1 MSDFRPDTMRIVDNA
16 DANRYEAYVD
26 DKLAGFAEYIRTKN
40 LIAFVHTEVE
50 EDYEGQGIGG
60 ALVRTSLDAA
70 RAAGAPVLA
79 VCPFYTAWI
88 ARHPEYGEL
97 VYTSRSRVRD

>member
-1 MSDFRPDTMRIVDNA
+1 MSDSRPDTMRIVDNA

-26 DKLAGFAEYIRTKN
+26 GKLAGFADYIRTKN

-50 EDYEGQGIGG
+50 EAYEGQGIGG

-70 RAAGAPVLA
+70 RAAEAPVLA
-79 VCPFYTAWI
+79 VCPFYTGWI

-97 VYTSRSRVRD
+97 LYTNRSRVRD

>member
-1 MSDFRPDTMRIVDNA
+1 MNDSRPPTMRIVDNA

-26 DKLAGFAEYIRTKN
+26 GELAGIAEYIRTKN

-50 EDYEGQGIGG
+50 GAYEGQGIGG

-70 RAAGAPVLA
+70 RAAEAPVLA
-79 VCPFYTAWI
+79 VCPFYTGWI
-88 ARHPEYGEL
+88 TRHPEYRAL
-97 VYTSRSRVRD
+97 VYTNRSRVSD